1 MEGKNVLV
9 GVIFVVILYVIYI
22 YAFKKKHSSLLTT
35 QKVEKPFSVDI
46 SGNNSSN
53 AYSMWLYISEWDIT
67 SKKHIMT
74 RFHKEKGDGTR
85 YYSPT
90 VYLEKN
96 SNTMHIS
103 YEYID
108 QGDGVG
114 KVKYDDIS
122 ISDFPIQSWTNL
134 IISTNTKTVDV
145 YINGKLIRS
154 HILNIPPHNPSGK
167 LYLGRLNLK
176 KLTHYPPILPTD
188 DRSKFVKEVNSY
200 MGYIST
206 VNYYDEP
213 ITPSDA
219 WSIYN
224 KGYDDAGLNP
234 NVLGKYKIKMSILD
248 NNREMNSLEI

>member
-1 MEGKNVLV
+1 MEVRNVLV
-9 GVIFVVILYVIYI
+9 GVIFVVILYVVYI
-22 YAFKKKHSSLLTT
+22 YAFKKKHSSLVTT
-35 QKVEKPFSVDI
+35 QKVEKTISVDI
-46 SGNNSSN
+46 PGNNSSN
-53 AYSMWLYISEWDIT
+53 AYSTWLYISEWNIDNE
-67 SKKHIMT
+67 KHIMT
-74 RFHKEKGDGTR
+74 RFHKEKGDGSK

-96 SNTMHIS
+96 SNTLHIS
-103 YEYID
+103 YEYMS
-108 QGDGVG
+108 GDGNTH
-114 KVKYDDIS
+114 YDDIS

-145 YINGKLIRS
+145 YINGKLVRS

-176 KLTHYPPILPTD
+176 ESTTYPNIKD
-188 DRSKFVKEVNSY
+188 KVKQIDSY
-200 MGYIST
+200 IGYIST

-213 ITPSDA
+213 ITPNDA
-219 WSIYN
+219 WTIYN

>member
-35 QKVEKPFSVDI
+35 QKVEKPISVDI

-74 RFHKEKGDGTR
+74 RFNKDNGGVNKH
-85 YYSPT
+85 YSPT

-103 YEYID
+103 YEYINP
-108 QGDGVG
+108 GDG

-176 KLTHYPPILPTD
+176 SNYYPPILPTD
-188 DRSKFVKEVNSY
+188 APPKVVKEVNSY

-206 VNYYDEP
+206 VKYYDEP

-219 WSIYN
+219 WTIYN